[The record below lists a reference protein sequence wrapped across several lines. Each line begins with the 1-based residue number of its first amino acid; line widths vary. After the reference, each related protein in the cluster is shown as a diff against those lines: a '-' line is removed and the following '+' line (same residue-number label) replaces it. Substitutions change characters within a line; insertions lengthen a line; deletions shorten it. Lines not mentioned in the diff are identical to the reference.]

1 MKVMLAREYGEDAS
15 IQISQIFVEGFYQW
29 LKFFSKDK
37 EKLINAFKHIFNLD
51 VIYVAVIDDKIAGM
65 TACND
70 GKEKTIHFNKKEL
83 KEYLGFLMGNI
94 TYYVLRK
101 EFITKTYPFPITV
114 GMGSIEFVATST
126 DHRSKGV
133 ATSIMKHIFENTSFK
148 DYVLEVADTNTN
160 AVNLYTKLGY
170 KEFMR
175 IKEKHSKQSG
185 INYLVYMKY

>member
-15 IQISQIFVEGFYQW
+15 IQISQIFVEGLYQW
-29 LKFFSKDK
+29 LKYFSKDK

-51 VIYVAVIDDKIAGM
+51 VIYVAVIDDKIVGM

-83 KEYLGFLMGNI
+83 KKYLGFFMGNI

-101 EFITKTYPFPITV
+101 EFITKTYPFPITE
-114 GMGSIEFVATST
+114 GMGSVEFVATST

-160 AVNLYTKLGY
+160 AVSLYTKLGY

-175 IKEKHSKQSG
+175 IKEKHTKQSG